1 MIYAPPASWSAGIR
15 PESEKRSVIVITRIQ
30 KLSLAIAMA
39 TSLASCSDT
48 TTFLPETFKASTDS
62 QAQIRDN
69 DQRPNI
75 IVVFTDDQGYADLG
89 VQGILGDVVT
99 PNIDQ
104 LAADG
109 IRMTSGY
116 VTAPQCT
123 PSRAG
128 LLTGRYQQSFGLD
141 DNRYTP
147 MPIDEVT
154 VANRL
159 QDAGYATGMVGKW
172 HLEIDQNSQN
182 YDNNAVTQAQ
192 RIPFFPDQR
201 GFDDVYFGYKNNWWT
216 NYTLDGETITAS
228 SRQNTR
234 YRLDVVT
241 DASIAFI
248 ERNKQKPFFLYLG
261 YYAPHVPLEAPDN
274 YLEPFESVPETRR
287 RYGLAMMSAIDN
299 GVGKIRERLNAE
311 QLSDNTMI
319 FFISDNG
326 APLGIHKLD
335 LPIDNNAGAW
345 DGSLNDPMIG
355 EKGMLSEG
363 GIRVPYIVSWP
374 GKIPAGVVSDTP
386 VTTLDV
392 ATTSLAAAGLEIPAE
407 LDGDDLLPSLTQQA
421 ELEER
426 PLFWRFWNQS
436 AIRKGDWK
444 YLKAG
449 DSYEFLFNMK
459 TGTPENENVLD
470 DFPEIA
476 EELRAELTTW
486 ADTLY
491 RPGVPDNELN
501 NQEKGWYEHYFPA
514 L

>member
-1 MIYAPPASWSAGIR
+1 MCI
-15 PESEKRSVIVITRIQ
+15 
-30 KLSLAIAMA
+30 
-39 TSLASCSDT
+39 
-48 TTFLPETFKASTDS
+48 
-62 QAQIRDN
+62 
-69 DQRPNI
+69 
-75 IVVFTDDQGYADLG
+75 
-89 VQGILGDVVT
+89 
-99 PNIDQ
+99 
-104 LAADG
+104 
-109 IRMTSGY
+109 
-116 VTAPQCT
+116 
-123 PSRAG
+123 
-128 LLTGRYQQSFGLD
+128 
-141 DNRYTP
+141 
-147 MPIDEVT
+147 
-154 VANRL
+154 
-159 QDAGYATGMVGKW
+159 
-172 HLEIDQNSQN
+172 
-182 YDNNAVTQAQ
+182 
-192 RIPFFPDQR
+192 
-201 GFDDVYFGYKNNWWT
+201 FGYKNNWWT

-436 AIRKGDWK
+436 AIRTV
-444 YLKAG
+444 
-449 DSYEFLFNMK
+449 SY
-459 TGTPENENVLD
+459 TH
-470 DFPEIA
+470 
-476 EELRAELTTW
+476 LTLPTICS
-486 ADTLY
+486 
-491 RPGVPDNELN
+491 V
-501 NQEKGWYEHYFPA
+501 
-514 L
+514 